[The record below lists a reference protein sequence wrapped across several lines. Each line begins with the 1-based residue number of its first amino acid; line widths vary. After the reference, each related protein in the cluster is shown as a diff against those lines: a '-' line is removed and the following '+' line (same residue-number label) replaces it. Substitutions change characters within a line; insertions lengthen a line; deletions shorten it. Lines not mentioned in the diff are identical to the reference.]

1 MREGKWLIFEDIDKA
16 SNEVLGVIKPLVES
30 MGLDKW
36 IGGRASLDISNR
48 GLVEACEEFAIFA
61 TRSIM
66 PSKTGT
72 FPSAVFYAA
81 HKFHEVTVPSPA
93 PGELR
98 TIMVSRFPKLA
109 GLLMDALIRLWESM
123 RGLGFAASSREIG
136 LCELEKLCIRIDH
149 LLPSSYQPADVD
161 IDMESDS
168 ENLVPLSAIFP
179 NPTLRE
185 EIYLELRD
193 VFFGA
198 GASTPSARSHSTR
211 LAAIAADHLG
221 LESERSVWL
230 LNGRTPE
237 FAVEKDV
244 NDNIT
249 AVRVGRTRLLAR
261 SNRMEIVPPPTKP
274 FAMHKPAVVLLSRI
288 ATAVSLAEPILLTGE
303 TGTGKTSI
311 VTHLA
316 SLLRRPLISLN
327 LSHQT
332 ESSDLLGGFKPVD
345 ARVPGSAL
353 QERFLELFGA
363 TFSRRKNVKFEESV
377 RKAVS
382 ESRWKRVVSLWKES
396 AKLAK
401 DRIQAKESK

>member
-1 MREGKWLIFEDIDKA
+1 MREGKWLIFEDIDKG
-16 SNEVLGVIKPLVES
+16 SNEVLQVIKPLVES

-36 IGGRASLDISNR
+36 IGGRALLNVPSR
-48 GLVEACEEFAIFA
+48 GVVEACEEFSIFA
-61 TRSIM
+61 TRSII

-81 HKFHEVTVPSPA
+81 HKFHEVTVLSPT

-98 TIMVSRFPKLA
+98 TIMNSRFPRLA
-109 GLLMDALIRLWESM
+109 GPPVAALIHLWEAM
-123 RGLGFAASSREIG
+123 RGLGSATSREIG
-136 LCELEKLCIRIDH
+136 LRELEKLCIRVDH
-149 LLPSSYQPADVD
+149 FLPSSYQSTDVV
-161 IDMESDS
+161 DMESDS
-168 ENLVPLSAIFP
+168 DDLIPLSAIFP

-185 EIYLELRD
+185 EIYLESRD

-198 GASTPSARSHSTR
+198 GATTPSARSHSTR
-211 LAAIAADHLG
+211 MAAIAADHLG

-237 FAVEKDV
+237 LAVEKDI
-244 NDNIT
+244 NDHNT
-249 AVRVGRTRLLAR
+249 AIRVGRIRLLAR
-261 SNRMEIVPPPTKP
+261 SNKIEMVPPPTKP

-288 ATAVSLAEPILLTGE
+288 ATAVSLTEPILLTGE
-303 TGTGKTSI
+303 TGTGKTSV

-382 ESRWKRVVSLWKES
+382 EGRWKRVVSLWKES

-401 DRIQAKESK
+401 DRILAKEPK